1 MNTSP
6 ITGTRTMQR
15 LTGKVA
21 VVTGAAMGIG
31 RAVARR
37 FADEGAW
44 VVAVDVAPFDRPY
57 PLVGQRRLDVTDEAG
72 WAGLVAHVLAR
83 FGRVDVLA
91 NVAGVIGY
99 DAVEELELAE
109 WRRIIGV
116 DQTGVFLGM
125 RAVLPAMV
133 AARSGSIINF
143 SSDWGVV
150 GGVGVTAYNAA
161 KGAVGSMSRNAAVT
175 YARDGIRVNAM
186 VPGWIST
193 PLTDRQPA
201 DANAR
206 VIGATPVG
214 HGGEPDDIASACV
227 YLASDE
233 SRFVTG
239 TDFVVDGGFLAT

>member
-1 MNTSP
+1 VE
-6 ITGTRTMQR
+6 QR
-15 LTGKVA
+15 S
-21 VVTGAAMGIG
+21 
-31 RAVARR
+31 
-37 FADEGAW
+37 
-44 VVAVDVAPFDRPY
+44 
-57 PLVGQRRLDVTDEAG
+57 LDVTDEAG
-72 WAGLVAHVLAR
+72 WAELVAHVLNR
-83 FGRVDVLA
+83 YGKVDVLA

-99 DAVEELELAE
+99 EAIDELDLAE
-109 WRRIIGV
+109 WNRIIGV

-125 RAVLPAMV
+125 RAVLPAML

-150 GGVGVTAYNAA
+150 GGVGVAAYNAA
-161 KGAVGSMSRNAAVT
+161 KGAVASMSRNAAVT

-201 DANAR
+201 EANER
-206 VIGATPVG
+206 VIGSTPVG
-214 HGGEPDDIASACV
+214 HGGQPRDIALACV

>member
-1 MNTSP
+1 M
-6 ITGTRTMQR
+6 TGVRSTQR
-15 LTGKVA
+15 LHGKVA

-31 RAVARR
+31 HAVARA

-44 VVAVDVAPFDRPY
+44 VIAVDIAPFAGGY
-57 PLVGQRRLDVTDEAG
+57 PLTDQRRLDVGDEQG
-72 WAGLVAHVLAR
+72 WADLTDHVLSR
-83 FGRVDVLA
+83 YGRVDVLA
-91 NVAGVIGY
+91 NVAGVINY
-99 DAVEELELAE
+99 DAIADLSLAD
-109 WRRIIGV
+109 WNHVIRI

-125 RAVLPAMV
+125 RAVLPAMMS
-133 AARSGSIINF
+133 ARSGSIINF

-193 PLTDRQPA
+193 PLTDRQPT
-201 DANAR
+201 DANDR
-206 VIGATPVG
+206 VIGSTPVG
-214 HGGEPDDIASACV
+214 HGGTPADIAAACV
-227 YLASDE
+227 YLAGDE

>member
-1 MNTSP
+1 MNGVRSS
-6 ITGTRTMQR
+6 RR

-31 RAVARR
+31 HAVARC

-44 VVAVDVAPFDRPY
+44 VVAVDVAPFGRPY
-57 PLVGQRRLDVTDEAG
+57 PLVEQRSLDVTDEAG
-72 WAGLVAHVLAR
+72 WAELTAHVL
-83 FGRVDVLA
+83 GRYGRIDVLA

-99 DAVEELELAE
+99 DAVEQLELAE
-109 WRRIIGV
+109 WNRVIGV

-125 RAVLPAMV
+125 RAVLPAMLRR
-133 AARSGSIINF
+133 RSGSIINF

-175 YARDGIRVNAM
+175 YAADGIRVNAM

-201 DANAR
+201 AANER
-206 VIGATPVG
+206 VIGSTPMG
-214 HGGEPDDIASACV
+214 HGGAPHDIALGCV
-227 YLASDE
+227 YLASDD
-233 SRFVTG
+233 SAFVTG

>member
-1 MNTSP
+1 MNGVRGP
-6 ITGTRTMQR
+6 QR
-15 LTGKVA
+15 LSGKVA

-31 RAVARR
+31 RAVART

-44 VVAVDVAPFDRPY
+44 VVAVDVAPFDRDY
-57 PLVGQRRLDVTDEAG
+57 PLVEQRFLDVTSEQG
-72 WAGLVAHVLAR
+72 WADLADHVR
-83 FGRVDVLA
+83 TRYGRVDILA

-99 DAVEELELAE
+99 DPLDELELAE
-109 WRRIIGV
+109 WERIIGV

-125 RAVLPAMV
+125 RAFLPAMLD
-133 AARSGSIINF
+133 AGAGSVINF

-161 KGAVGSMSRNAAVT
+161 KGAVGSLSRNAAVT
-175 YARDGIRVNAM
+175 YAAQGIRVNAL
-186 VPGWIST
+186 VPGWIRT
-193 PLTDRQPA
+193 PLTDRQPP

-206 VIGATPVG
+206 VIGSTPVG
-214 HGGEPDDIASACV
+214 HGGDPADIAWACV

>member
-1 MNTSP
+1 MNGIRST
-6 ITGTRTMQR
+6 QR
-15 LTGKVA
+15 LQGKVA

-31 RAVARR
+31 HAVVRA

-44 VVAVDVAPFDRPY
+44 VIAADVAPFGRPY
-57 PLVGQRRLDVTDEAG
+57 PLVEQRRLDVGDEHA
-72 WAGLVAHVLAR
+72 WAELADHLAAR
-83 FGRVDVLA
+83 YGRVDVLA

-99 DAVEELELAE
+99 DAIADLDLAE
-109 WRRIIGV
+109 WQRIIRV

-125 RAVLPAMV
+125 RAMLPAML
-133 AARSGSIINF
+133 AAGSGSIINF

-175 YARDGIRVNAM
+175 YAAQGVRVNAM

-206 VIGATPVG
+206 VIGSTPVG
-214 HGGEPDDIASACV
+214 HGGSPSDIAAACV

>member
-1 MNTSP
+1 M
-6 ITGTRTMQR
+6 TGVRNLQR

-31 RAVARR
+31 RAVVRA

-44 VVAVDVAPFDRPY
+44 VIAVDVAPFDRPY
-57 PLVGQRRLDVTDEAG
+57 PLVEQRHLDVTDERG
-72 WAGLVAHVLAR
+72 WNDLAQHVLDR
-83 FGRVDVLA
+83 YGRIDVLA

-99 DAVEELELAE
+99 DAIAELELAE
-109 WRRIIGV
+109 WNRIIGV

-125 RAVLPAMV
+125 KAVLPAMLG
-133 AARSGSIINF
+133 AESGSIINF

-175 YARDGIRVNAM
+175 YARAGIRVNAV

-201 DANAR
+201 EANAR
-206 VIGATPVG
+206 VIGSTPVG
-214 HGGEPDDIASACV
+214 HGGQPEDVAAACV

>member
-1 MNTSP
+1 MN
-6 ITGTRTMQR
+6 GVRHLQR
-15 LTGKVA
+15 LSGKVA
-21 VVTGAAMGIG
+21 IVTGAAMGIG
-31 RAVARR
+31 GAVARS

-57 PLVGQRRLDVTDEAG
+57 PLVDQRRLDVTDEAA
-72 WAGLVAHVLAR
+72 WAELVAHVLSR
-83 FGRVDVLA
+83 YGRVDVLA

-99 DAVEELELAE
+99 DAIDELDLAE
-109 WRRIIGV
+109 WNRIIGV

-125 RAVLPAMV
+125 RAVLPAML

-143 SSDWGVV
+143 SSGWGVV
-150 GGVGVTAYNAA
+150 GGVGVAAYNAA

-175 YARDGIRVNAM
+175 YAREGIRVNAM

-201 DANAR
+201 EANER
-206 VIGATPVG
+206 VIGSTPVG
-214 HGGEPDDIASACV
+214 HGGEPRDIALACV

>member
-1 MNTSP
+1 MNGIRS
-6 ITGTRTMQR
+6 RQR

-21 VVTGAAMGIG
+21 LVTGAAMGIG
-31 RAVARR
+31 RAVART

-57 PLVGQRRLDVTDEAG
+57 PLVEQRHLDVTDEGA
-72 WAGLVAHVLAR
+72 WAGLLIQVLGR
-83 FGRVDVLA
+83 YGRVDVLA

-99 DAVEELELAE
+99 DAIEELDLAE

-125 RAVLPAMV
+125 RAVLPSMLV
-133 AARSGSIINF
+133 AGSGSIINF

-175 YARDGIRVNAM
+175 YAGNGIRVNAV

-206 VIGATPVG
+206 VIGSTPVG
-214 HGGEPDDIASACV
+214 HGGEPRDIALACV

-233 SRFVTG
+233 STFVTG

>member
-1 MNTSP
+1 MN
-6 ITGTRTMQR
+6 GVRTTQR
-15 LTGKVA
+15 LAGKVA
-21 VVTGAAMGIG
+21 VITGAAMGIG
-31 RAVARR
+31 SAVART

-57 PLVGQRRLDVTDEAG
+57 PLVEQRRLDVTDEAG
-72 WAGLVAHVLAR
+72 WAELSAHVLAR
-83 FGRVDVLA
+83 YGRIDVLA

-99 DAVEELELAE
+99 DAIEELELAE
-109 WRRIIGV
+109 WNRVIGV

-125 RAVLPAMV
+125 RAVLPAMLGR
-133 AARSGSIINF
+133 RSGSIINF

-175 YARDGIRVNAM
+175 YAADGVRVNAM

-201 DANAR
+201 AANER
-206 VIGATPVG
+206 VIGSTPMG
-214 HGGEPDDIASACV
+214 HGCDPLDIALACV

-233 SRFVTG
+233 SSFVTG